1 MDYVSNKL
9 TIVKDQRSDKGA
21 AALAYD
27 MAFTKLKKENK
38 GKEKKHV

>member
-27 MAFTKLKKENK
+27 MAFTKLKKSN
-38 GKEKKHV
+38 GKEKQKHV